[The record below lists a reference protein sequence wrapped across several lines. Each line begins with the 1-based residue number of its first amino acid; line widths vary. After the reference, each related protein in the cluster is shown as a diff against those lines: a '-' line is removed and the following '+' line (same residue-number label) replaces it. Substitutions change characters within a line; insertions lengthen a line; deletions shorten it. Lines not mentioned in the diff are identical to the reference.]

1 MAPTAPSSF
10 TATFQP
16 GKAPILLDTSPAGL
30 TAFSR
35 TAKLFFR
42 TKSVKDDEDKVAYV
56 GAGLSLFPEL
66 HNWYLASAV
75 QHEAKTYDSFLLELQ
90 RRTLPR
96 DYLWEAKGRLRAAKQ
111 GEADYEDWADAMRT
125 EFLSLTDKVVTTRE
139 FVEDL
144 LYGMD
149 VELSAVLRRG
159 TALKGTGFHQDD
171 ASNIFSTTATAAV
184 AAVDYD
190 TFDHEV
196 RDEWAKIATRR
207 RSNTAQLRSLNKK
220 ATSLAVSGTSR
231 SSSSSP
237 SSITPTSRTTTT
249 TTVNATPA
257 GQTHPAKLTDLERD
271 WLNATN
277 GCFKCRKSYV
287 GHEAK
292 DCSSWA
298 PAGFVVAVPPGWDR
312 TKPVPGTSSSSAMT
326 SPAPANTVGIR
337 AVQVFDDDDIDI
349 PDSFADDPDS
359 DTDGCAFP
367 PLSLSLSSSRGSR
380 SILALADSGSSV
392 TLISEQVTEELG
404 LQRYRLSK
412 PKHVRVAIKGDEYAI
427 LSEFVRVPIHL
438 ENGSWKCSL
447 TTLIVAPLEDPFAVI
462 LGVPFLRQNRI
473 SLVAYPEPRIL
484 VDRGTSLEPLDL
496 LAPVYG
502 PPTAFQVIKD
512 MDDNDEKTALTCQT
526 AAACAVQ
533 LEEDICKLTDEEREM
548 KGRAD
553 KLAEEFAD
561 LFPSSL
567 PPLTADY
574 LSRTS
579 TRHHIKLVDSNK
591 VHNQRGFNILRKWRE
606 RWKRMLEEHLAAGRL
621 HPSTSPYASAA
632 FVVPKKDPKADPR
645 WVNDYRHLNSNTV
658 KDRTPLPLPDLVL
671 ADAALAKV
679 WGKIDM
685 TNAFFQTPMD
695 EDDIAKTAI
704 KTP

>member
-1 MAPTAPSSF
+1 MASRLGLPLPDPAECPSERSRRLLQEKPVLSPSDDEPPSSSEPDDPPPRHLPRHRLRHTMAPTAPSSF

-16 GKAPILLDTSPAGL
+16 GTAPVLLDTSPAGL

-35 TAKLFFR
+35 AAKLFFR

-90 RRTLPR
+90 HRALPR

-125 EFLSLTDKVVTTRE
+125 EFLSLMDKVVTTRE

-144 LYGMD
+144 LYSMD

-171 ASNIFSTTATAAV
+171 ASNIFSTTATAA

-196 RDEWAKIATRR
+196 RDEWAKIAARR
-207 RSNTAQLRSLNKK
+207 RSNAAQLRSLNKK
-220 ATSLAVSGTSR
+220 ATSLTVSGTSR

-237 SSITPTSRTTTT
+237 SSTTPTSRTTTT

-257 GQTHPAKLTDLERD
+257 GQTRPAKLTDLERD
-271 WLNATN
+271 WLNVTN
-277 GCFKCRKSYV
+277 GCFKCGKSYV

-312 TKPVPGTSSSSAMT
+312 TKPVPGTSSSSATT
-326 SPAPANTVGIR
+326 SPAPANTVG
-337 AVQVFDDDDIDI
+337 
-349 PDSFADDPDS
+349 
-359 DTDGCAFP
+359 
-367 PLSLSLSSSRGSR
+367 
-380 SILALADSGSSV
+380 
-392 TLISEQVTEELG
+392 
-404 LQRYRLSK
+404 
-412 PKHVRVAIKGDEYAI
+412 GDEYAI
-427 LSEFVRVPIHL
+427 LSEFVRVPIRL
-438 ENGSWKCSL
+438 ENGSWKCGL
-447 TTLIVAPLEDPFAVI
+447 TTLIVAPLEDPFVVI

-502 PPTAFQVIKD
+502 PPMAFQVIKD
-512 MDDNDEKTALTCQT
+512 MDDDDEKTALARQ
-526 AAACAVQ
+526 ANAACAVQ
-533 LEEDICKLTDEEREM
+533 LEEDICKLTNEEREM
-548 KGRAD
+548 KERAD

-579 TRHHIKLVDSNK
+579 TRHCIKLVDSNK
-591 VHNQRGFNILRKWRE
+591 VHNQRGFNIPRKWRE
-606 RWKRMLEEHLAAGRL
+606 PWKRMLEEHLAVGRL
-621 HPSTSPYASAA
+621 RPSTSPYASAA
-632 FVVPKKDPKADPR
+632 FVVPKKDPEADP
-645 WVNDYRHLNSNTV
+645 
-658 KDRTPLPLPDLVL
+658 
-671 ADAALAKV
+671 
-679 WGKIDM
+679 
-685 TNAFFQTPMD
+685 
-695 EDDIAKTAI
+695 
-704 KTP
+704 